1 MDFDITSSL
10 HGDVLI
16 VTFTG
21 QSTRKNVHAMIK
33 RYFEIVL
40 GSGMKKVLA
49 DIRLLKGRLSVVE
62 TYDLVRNLP
71 VKPTPANINT
81 AILEMKERRG
91 YANFLET
98 TSANAG
104 VRFRCF
110 SIERKPSHGSILH
123 KAPHSRVGDQVVASE
138 YGQFPRVPSVA
149 LVGGPSEARTSRAFR
164 FL

>member
-71 VKPTPANINT
+71 VKTN
-81 AILEMKERRG
+81 
-91 YANFLET
+91 
-98 TSANAG
+98 
-104 VRFRCF
+104 
-110 SIERKPSHGSILH
+110 
-123 KAPHSRVGDQVVASE
+123 ASE
-138 YGQFPRVPSVA
+138 H
-149 LVGGPSEARTSRAFR
+149 
-164 FL
+164 

>member
-10 HGDVLI
+10 DGDVLI

-40 GSGMKKVLA
+40 RSGMKKVLA

-62 TYDLVRNLP
+62 TYDLVRDLP
-71 VKPTPANINT
+71 VKPIPADIKT
-81 AILEMKERRG
+81 AILETKEGRG

-110 SIERKPSHGSILH
+110 FDRE
-123 KAPHSRVGDQVVASE
+123 E
-138 YGQFPRVPSVA
+138 A
-149 LVGGPSEARTSRAFR
+149 LSWLNTP
-164 FL
+164 

>member
-10 HGDVLI
+10 DGDVLI

-21 QSTRKNVHAMIK
+21 QSTEKNAHAMTK

-40 GSGMKKVLA
+40 GSRMKKVLA

-62 TYDLVRNLP
+62 TYDLVRDLP
-71 VKPTPANINT
+71 VKPAPTDIKT
-81 AILEMKERRG
+81 AILETKKERE
-91 YANFLET
+91 YASFLET

-110 SIERKPSHGSILH
+110 FDRDE
-123 KAPHSRVGDQVVASE
+123 
-138 YGQFPRVPSVA
+138 A
-149 LVGGPSEARTSRAFR
+149 LSWLRTA
-164 FL
+164 